1 MRSKLEASI
10 ARIRDLIFG
19 LTRDGGTVHSWV
31 CRVLVLMLTNN
42 SAQEV
47 NRMGMAKLGS
57 EDCNA
62 ADRGP
67 AADRFAMSLQA
78 F

>member
-1 MRSKLEASI
+1 
-10 ARIRDLIFG
+10 
-19 LTRDGGTVHSWV
+19 
-31 CRVLVLMLTNN
+31 
-42 SAQEV
+42 
-47 NRMGMAKLGS
+47 MGMAKLGS